1 MAKKSKKKTS
11 KKTITKTIKKK
22 GSVLKSIWAVFAG
35 FFTVGFLSV
44 ATDAVLEAVKI
55 FPPMDQPQAYTAWM
69 YGLCLVYR
77 IIYAVVGGYVTAALA
92 PQNAMK
98 HVRVLAVIGLVMAT
112 MGVIAFWNLGSQWFP
127 ILLALSTYPSVWYGG
142 KLKTQK

>member
-1 MAKKSKKKTS
+1 MAKKSKGKSKTKS
-11 KKTITKTIKKK
+11 KNK
-22 GSVLKSIWAVFAG
+22 GSVVKSIWAVFAG
-35 FFTVGFLSV
+35 FFTVGLLSV
-44 ATDAVLEAVKI
+44 ATDAILEAIKV
-55 FPPMDQPQAYTAWM
+55 FPPMDQPQAYTTWM
-69 YGLCLVYR
+69 YVLCLIYR

-127 ILLALSTYPSVWYGG
+127 ILLALSSYPSVWYGG
-142 KLKTQK
+142 KLKTQ